1 MENNTM
7 QSSIELAEG
16 FNPFGDDAPQVQ
28 TQIKAD
34 ESPVLEN
41 TNTQVVEPQVETN
54 VQVQEP
60 NPVNTFD
67 PNEFVRERF
76 GFESVEE
83 AEEQIKKFKESEKN
97 VNFDFSNDLSRTLF
111 DAIKEGKADEVYEV
125 LSQQKKIDKL
135 TTSELTPDLAI
146 DIIKTNLQS
155 KYKDLTPDEVDL
167 LFYDNYYFP
176 AKPEKDDYDSDEDY
190 EKKVNTWQSQVDYIE
205 KKMMIDAKVIRPE
218 LSKLKQD
225 IVLPDIYGF
234 EEAEANAQVQKQQ
247 LQQLRSVYES
257 TLNSEFNSFNG
268 YNVTVKDEDVEMP
281 ISFNVAEDERVKMKE
296 ILSDFDTENY
306 FDGRWFNEDGKPKV
320 QQIMSDIYLLENFPK
335 ILQKVGNEA
344 ASQRLA
350 AHLKRSGNISINQPM
365 PQGKASESAN
375 STMDALANWAF
386 SS

>member
-1 MENNTM
+1 M

>member
-7 QSSIELAEG
+7 QSSIELADG

-28 TQIKAD
+28 PQVKAD
-34 ESPVLEN
+34 ESPVLDD
-41 TNTQVVEPQVETN
+41 TSVVEPTVET
-54 VQVQEP
+54 QEP
-60 NPVNTFD
+60 TQTSTNTFD
-67 PNEFVRERF
+67 PNQFVKERF

-83 AEEQIKKFKESEKN
+83 AEEKIKKFKESENN
-97 VNFDFSNDLSRTLF
+97 VNFDFSNNLSRTLF

-125 LSQQKKIDKL
+125 LSQQKKIDRL
-135 TTSELTPDLAI
+135 TTSDLTPDLAV

-155 KYKDLTPDEVDL
+155 KYKDLTSDEVDL
-167 LFYDNYYFP
+167 LFYDNYFFP
-176 AKPEKDDYDSDEDY
+176 AKPEKDDYDTDEDY
-190 EKKVNTWQSQVDYIE
+190 EKKLGTWQSQVDYVE

-218 LSKLKQD
+218 LSKLKED

-234 EEAEANAQVQKQQ
+234 EQAERMQQQEQVALSQA
-247 LQQLRSVYES
+247 RSVYES

-268 YNVTVKDEDVEMP
+268 FNVVVKDEDVEMP
-281 ISFNVAEDERVKMKE
+281 ISFNVAEEERVKMKE
-296 ILSDFDTENY
+296 VLSDFDTENY

-350 AHLKRSGNISINQPM
+350 AHLKRSGNISINQTS
-365 PQGKASESAN
+365 PQGTPKENPNSA
-375 STMDALANWAF
+375 MDALANWAF

>member
-1 MENNTM
+1 METTTV
-7 QSSIELAEG
+7 QPSIEFEAG
-16 FNPFGDDAPQVQ
+16 FNPFSDDAPQVQ
-28 TQIKAD
+28 TKIKAD
-34 ESPVLEN
+34 ESLVLEDKKVLEDEVKPSVETQQSTE
-41 TNTQVVEPQVETN
+41 TNT
-54 VQVQEP
+54 
-60 NPVNTFD
+60 NTFD
-67 PNEFVRERF
+67 PNQFVKERF

-83 AEEQIKKFKESEKN
+83 AEEKIKKLKETENN
-97 VNFDFSNDLSRTLF
+97 VNFDFSNNLSRTLF

-125 LSQQKKIDKL
+125 LSQQKKIDRL
-135 TTSELTPDLAI
+135 TTSELTPDLAV

-167 LFYDNYYFP
+167 LFYDNYFFP

-190 EKKVNTWQSQVDYIE
+190 EKKLSTWQSQVDYVE

-218 LSKLKQD
+218 LSKLKED
-225 IVLPDIYGF
+225 IILPDIYGF
-234 EEAEANAQVQKQQ
+234 EQAERIQQQEQAALAQA
-247 LQQLRSVYES
+247 RSIYES

-268 YNVTVKDEDVEMP
+268 FNVLVKDEDVEMP
-281 ISFNVAEDERVKMKE
+281 ISFNVAEEERIKMKE
-296 ILSDFDTENY
+296 VLSDFDTENY

-350 AHLKRSGNISINQPM
+350 AHLKRSGNISINQTS
-365 PQGKASESAN
+365 PQGTPKENPNSA
-375 STMDALANWAF
+375 MDALANWAF

>member
-7 QSSIELAEG
+7 QSSIELADG

-28 TQIKAD
+28 TQVKAD
-34 ESPVLEN
+34 ESPVLDN
-41 TNTQVVEPQVETN
+41 TNTQVVETQVETN

-111 DAIKEGKADEVYEV
+111 DAIKEGKSDEVYEV
-125 LSQQKKIDKL
+125 LLHQKKIDRL

-155 KYKDLTPDEVDL
+155 KYKDLTSEEVDL

-234 EEAEANAQVQKQQ
+234 EQAEVNAKVQKQQ
-247 LQQLRSVYES
+247 LEQARSVYES

-268 YNVTVKDEDVEMP
+268 YSVTVKDTEVEMP
-281 ISFNVAEDERVKMKE
+281 ITFNVAEDERVKMKE

-350 AHLKRSGNISINQPM
+350 AHLKRSGNISINQPS
-365 PQGKASESAN
+365 PQGTPTESAN